1 MTKLVPRCAVSWSRW
16 RRRFVE
22 SVPIKH
28 FAASKFEIRSSK
40 SEAKGKRSKSEF
52 KNSKLETVWFG
63 IFFQFEHLDLFRIS
77 EFEFRAWFYSPH
89 CVRHQD
95 RNVALTGHS
104 FGTIKR
110 LKTCGGQPWEN

>member
-22 SVPIKH
+22 SVLIKH

-40 SEAKGKRSKSEF
+40 SETKGNCQRRIKKFEIR
-52 KNSKLETVWFG
+52 NKLVWSCL
-63 IFFQFEHLDLFRIS
+63 QFEPLDLLRIS
-77 EFEFRAWFYSPH
+77 EFEFRAWFLLPLYT
-89 CVRHQD
+89 RHQD

>member
-1 MTKLVPRCAVSWSRW
+1 MTKLVPRCAVSWSGW

-22 SVPIKH
+22 SVLIKH

-40 SEAKGKRSKSEF
+40 SETKGKRSKSEF
-52 KNSKLETVWFG
+52 KNSKLETIWFG
-63 IFFQFEHLDLFRIS
+63 IFFSLNIWIW
-77 EFEFRAWFYSPH
+77 FEFRNSNFELVLFPH